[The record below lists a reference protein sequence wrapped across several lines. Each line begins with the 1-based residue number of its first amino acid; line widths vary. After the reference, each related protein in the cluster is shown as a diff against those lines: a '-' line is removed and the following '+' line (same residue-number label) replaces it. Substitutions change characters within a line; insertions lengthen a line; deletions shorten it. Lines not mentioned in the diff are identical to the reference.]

1 VHYLD
6 LSPEVG
12 RTTVRQ
18 HQHIVQA
25 IADQDLDAGAGA
37 QAMIDHLTYLR
48 EHLLAHYSKH

>member
-25 IADQDLDAGAGA
+25 IADQDPDAGA

-48 EHLLAHYSKH
+48 EHLLAYYSKH